1 MIKAIYL
8 ISSGGIPLYSKN
20 LSDKKDITEVT
31 LFSGGISALQ
41 QFLVETDVG
50 VAKSFRT
57 KTSELFIESAED
69 YAVVLIKGL
78 DDNYS
83 TKEVMDL
90 MACIVQKLSFTLS
103 GMDDFGQITYQQEKE
118 IDELITFQYT
128 SWKNQV
134 SQSQASRKLK
144 DSLW

>member
-20 LSDKKDITEVT
+20 LSEDKDITEVT

-50 VAKSFRT
+50 VAKSFTT
-57 KTSELFIESAED
+57 KTSELFIEATPD

-78 DDNYS
+78 DDVYS

-90 MACIVQKLSFTLS
+90 MGCIVQKLAFTLS
-103 GMDDFGQITYQQEKE
+103 GMDNFGIITNQQEME
-118 IDELITFQYT
+118 IGELISYEYN

-134 SQSQASRKLK
+134 NQSKASRKLK